1 MKKTLVVILML
12 TLVVSM
18 ALAQG
23 GGQRGQRG
31 QRGGFQRGGPA
42 ILNLPEVVK
51 ELKLSTSQIS
61 KIESAIESTRG
72 QGFAGGGGRGANG
85 AGGRGAGGGGRG
97 AGGGGRGAGGGGRGG
112 FGGGTPPLNAEL
124 DKSLKGI
131 LDESQFKRYHELMLQ
146 QAGGF
151 ALTRED
157 VAKKLGLTDAQKEE
171 FGEINQDMRAD
182 MQDMFSGGGG
192 GGGDFAAI
200 REEITALRADYG
212 KQMVKVLTAAQKKT
226 WDGMLG
232 KKFKFLPPGG

>member
-72 QGFAGGGGRGANG
+72 QRFAGGGRGSDGGGGGRGS
-85 AGGRGAGGGGRG
+85 
-97 AGGGGRGAGGGGRGG
+97 GGGGRGAGGGGRGG

-124 DKSLKGI
+124 DKSLKEI
-131 LDESQFKRYHELMLQ
+131 LNDTQFKRYHELMLQ

-151 ALTRED
+151 VLTRED
-157 VAKKLGLTDAQKEE
+157 VAKKLKLTDAQKEE

-182 MQDMFSGGGG
+182 MQDLRSGGGG
-192 GGGDFAAI
+192 FDIEAFMAM
-200 REEITALRADYG
+200 RADYG
-212 KQMVKVLTAAQKKT
+212 KEMVKVLTAAQKKT

-232 KKFKFLPPGG
+232 KKFKLLPIDR